1 MTARISIAL
10 DRRSKSLLQRAAAY
24 RRQSTGEFVRTTALK
39 EAGKVLR
46 QNEAF
51 VLSGPD
57 WKLFHEA
64 LTNPPEPNPAL
75 RKAFA
80 RYRKTTG

>member
-1 MTARISIAL
+1 MTTRISIAL

-24 RRQSTGEFVRTTALK
+24 RRQSTSEFVRTAALE

-46 QNEAF
+46 QKEAF

-64 LTNPPEPNPAL
+64 LINPPEPNPTL
-75 RKAFA
+75 NKAFA
-80 RYRKTTG
+80 SYRKTTG